1 MASDIQVLQGL
12 DTVAYVRLKKNADK
26 ERGQLIPYQTSL
38 DFDPQRDTDTTQ
50 TKMGGVPTTSSLETD
65 LEIEFVHNISKVS
78 DDLLTSL
85 LKNED
90 VEIWIVYRKRRNAE
104 GKYFAWYMQGIV
116 SEDENENDPD
126 DNSTRDVT
134 FTIKGEPQRGWLT
147 LPDEAEEELSYVFQG
162 IGVVTSQD
170 PTGQGTAYVDADAG
184 TGSADYATP
193 AVTGSEPQR
202 SGSPATDDKAKSD
215 SNKQ

>member
-1 MASDIQVLQGL
+1 MANNDIQYLQGI
-12 DTVAYVRLKKNADK
+12 DTVAYVRLLENAAK

-50 TKMGGVPTTSSLETD
+50 TKQGGVPTTSSLETD

-78 DDLLTSL
+78 DDLMTSL
-85 LKNED
+85 LKNKDIE
-90 VEIWIVYRKRRNAE
+90 VWIVYRKRRNDQ
-104 GKYFAWYMQGIV
+104 GQYFAWYMRGIV

-147 LPDEAEEELSYVFQG
+147 LPDDAEEELSYVFQG
-162 IGVVTSQD
+162 IGQVTSSD
-170 PTGQGTAYVDADAG
+170 TTGGGKAYVDADAG
-184 TGSADYATP
+184 TGSD
-193 AVTGSEPQR
+193 TGSAAPVGE
-202 SGSPATDDKAKSD
+202 GKH
-215 SNKQ
+215 

>member
-1 MASDIQVLQGL
+1 MANNDIQYLQGI
-12 DTVAYVRLKKNADK
+12 DTVAYVRLLENAAK

-50 TKMGGVPTTSSLETD
+50 TKQGGVPTTSSLETD

-78 DDLLTSL
+78 DDLMTSL
-85 LKNED
+85 LKNKDIE
-90 VEIWIVYRKRRNAE
+90 VWIVYRKRRNAQ
-104 GKYFAWYMQGIV
+104 GQYYAWYMRGIV

-147 LPDEAEEELSYVFQG
+147 LPDDAEEELSYVFQG
-162 IGVVTSQD
+162 IGQVTEQD
-170 PTGQGTAYVDADAG
+170 KTGGGTAFTAEDAG
-184 TGSADYATP
+184 KGSDTAP
-193 AVTGSEPQR
+193 VS
-202 SGSPATDDKAKSD
+202 K
-215 SNKQ
+215 

>member
-1 MASDIQVLQGL
+1 MAQDIQILQGL
-12 DTVAYVRLKKNADK
+12 DTVAYVRLKKNSANQA
-26 ERGQLIPYQTSL
+26 GQLIPYQTSL

-65 LEIEFVHNISKVS
+65 LEIEFVNNISKVS
-78 DDLLTSL
+78 DDLMTSL

-90 VEIWIVYRKRRNAE
+90 IEVWIVYRKRKNAE

-147 LPDEAEEELSYVFQG
+147 LSDEAEEELAYVFKG
-162 IGVVTSQD
+162 IGAVTSGD
-170 PTGQGTAYVDADAG
+170 TTGGGTAYADADAG
-184 TGSADYATP
+184 TGSDA
-193 AVTGSEPQR
+193 GSAAPVGE
-202 SGSPATDDKAKSD
+202 G
-215 SNKQ
+215 

>member
-1 MASDIQVLQGL
+1 MAQDIQILQGI
-12 DTVAYVRLKKNADK
+12 DTVAYVRLKKNAAT
-26 ERGQLIPYQTSL
+26 ETGQLIPYQTSL

-65 LEIEFVHNISKVS
+65 LEIEFVNNISKIS
-78 DDLLTSL
+78 DDLMTSL
-85 LKNED
+85 LENED
-90 VEIWIVYRKRRNAE
+90 IEVWIVYRKRKNAE

-147 LPDEAEEELSYVFQG
+147 LSDEAEEELAYVFKG
-162 IGVVTSQD
+162 IGAVTSGD
-170 PTGQGTAYVDADAG
+170 TTGGGTAYVDSDAG
-184 TGSADYATP
+184 VGSDTGSAAPVDGA
-193 AVTGSEPQR
+193 
-202 SGSPATDDKAKSD
+202 
-215 SNKQ
+215 NN

>member
-1 MASDIQVLQGL
+1 MANNDIQYLQGI
-12 DTVAYVRLKKNADK
+12 DTVAYVRLLENAAK

-50 TKMGGVPTTSSLETD
+50 TKQGGVPTTSSLETD

-78 DDLLTSL
+78 DDLMTSL
-85 LKNED
+85 LKNKDIE
-90 VEIWIVYRKRRNAE
+90 VWIVYRKRRDAQ
-104 GKYFAWYMQGIV
+104 GKYFAWYMRGIV

-162 IGVVTSQD
+162 IGQVTEQD
-170 PTGQGTAYVDADAG
+170 KTGGGTAFADNDAG
-184 TGSADYATP
+184 KGNADGTAP
-193 AVTGSEPQR
+193 AG
-202 SGSPATDDKAKSD
+202 K
-215 SNKQ
+215 

>member
-1 MASDIQVLQGL
+1 MANNDIQYLQGI
-12 DTVAYVRLKKNADK
+12 DTVAYVRLLENAAK

-50 TKMGGVPTTSSLETD
+50 TKQGGVPTTSSLETD

-78 DDLLTSL
+78 DDLMTSL
-85 LKNED
+85 LKNKDIE
-90 VEIWIVYRKRRNAE
+90 VWIVYRKRRNAQ
-104 GKYFAWYMQGIV
+104 GQYFAWYMRGIV

-162 IGVVTSQD
+162 IGQVTEQD
-170 PTGQGTAYVDADAG
+170 KTGGGTAFADDDAGKSSADA
-184 TGSADYATP
+184 P
-193 AVTGSEPQR
+193 AS
-202 SGSPATDDKAKSD
+202 K
-215 SNKQ
+215 

>member
-1 MASDIQVLQGL
+1 MAQDIQVLQGL
-12 DTVAYVRLKKNADK
+12 DTVAYVRLKKNSANQA
-26 ERGQLIPYQTSL
+26 GQLIPYQTSL

-65 LEIEFVHNISKVS
+65 LEIEFVNNISKVS
-78 DDLLTSL
+78 DDLMTSL

-90 VEIWIVYRKRRNAE
+90 IEVWIVYRKRKNAE

-147 LPDEAEEELSYVFQG
+147 LSDEAEEELAYVFQG
-162 IGVVTSQD
+162 IGAVTSTD
-170 PTGQGTAYVDADAG
+170 TTGGGKAYVDADAG
-184 TGSADYATP
+184 TGSD
-193 AVTGSEPQR
+193 TGSAAPVDGGQ
-202 SGSPATDDKAKSD
+202 G
-215 SNKQ
+215 

>member
-1 MASDIQVLQGL
+1 MANNDIQYLQGI
-12 DTVAYVRLKKNADK
+12 DTVAYVRLLENATK

-50 TKMGGVPTTSSLETD
+50 TKQGGVPTTSSLETD

-78 DDLLTSL
+78 DDLMTSL
-85 LKNED
+85 LKNKDIE
-90 VEIWIVYRKRRNAE
+90 VWIVYRKRRNTE
-104 GKYFAWYMQGIV
+104 GKYFAWYMRGIV

-162 IGVVTSQD
+162 IGQVTEQD
-170 PTGQGTAYVDADAG
+170 KTGGGTAFADGDAG
-184 TGSADYATP
+184 KGNADVTAP
-193 AVTGSEPQR
+193 AG
-202 SGSPATDDKAKSD
+202 K
-215 SNKQ
+215 

>member
-1 MASDIQVLQGL
+1 MAQDIQVLQGL
-12 DTVAYVRLKKNADK
+12 DTIAYVRLKKNAAT
-26 ERGQLIPYQTSL
+26 ETGQLIPYQTSL

-65 LEIEFVHNISKVS
+65 LEIEFVNNISKVS
-78 DDLLTSL
+78 DDLMTSL
-85 LKNED
+85 LENED
-90 VEIWIVYRKRRNAE
+90 IEVWIVYRKRKNAE

-147 LPDEAEEELSYVFQG
+147 LPDEAEEELAYVFQG
-162 IGVVTSQD
+162 IGAISD
-170 PTGQGTAYVDADAG
+170 SDKTGGGAAYVDSDAG
-184 TGSADYATP
+184 VGSDTGSAAP
-193 AVTGSEPQR
+193 VGTGE
-202 SGSPATDDKAKSD
+202 
-215 SNKQ
+215 

>member
-1 MASDIQVLQGL
+1 MAQDIQILQGL
-12 DTVAYVRLKKNADK
+12 DTVAYVRLKKNAANQA
-26 ERGQLIPYQTSL
+26 GQLIPYQTSL

-65 LEIEFVHNISKVS
+65 LEIEFVNNISKVS
-78 DDLLTSL
+78 DDLMTSL

-90 VEIWIVYRKRRNAE
+90 VEVWIVYRKRKNAE

-147 LPDEAEEELSYVFQG
+147 LSDEAEEELAYVFQG
-162 IGVVTSQD
+162 VGAVTDSD
-170 PTGQGTAYVDADAG
+170 TTGGGKAYVDTDAG
-184 TGSADYATP
+184 TGSD
-193 AVTGSEPQR
+193 TGSAGE
-202 SGSPATDDKAKSD
+202 
-215 SNKQ
+215 

>member
-1 MASDIQVLQGL
+1 MANNDIQYLQGI
-12 DTVAYVRLKKNADK
+12 DTVAYVRLLENAAK

-50 TKMGGVPTTSSLETD
+50 TKQGGVPTTSSLETD

-78 DDLLTSL
+78 DDLMTSL
-85 LKNED
+85 LKNKDIE
-90 VEIWIVYRKRRNAE
+90 VWIVYRKRRNSQ
-104 GKYFAWYMQGIV
+104 GQYYAWYMRGIV

-147 LPDEAEEELSYVFQG
+147 LPDDAEEELSYVFQG
-162 IGVVTSQD
+162 IGQVTEQD
-170 PTGQGTAYVDADAG
+170 KTGGGTAFTVEDAG
-184 TGSADYATP
+184 KGSDAAP
-193 AVTGSEPQR
+193 AS
-202 SGSPATDDKAKSD
+202 K
-215 SNKQ
+215 

>member
-1 MASDIQVLQGL
+1 MAQDIQILQGI
-12 DTVAYVRLKKNADK
+12 DTVAYVRLKKNAAT
-26 ERGQLIPYQTSL
+26 ETGQLIPYQTSL

-65 LEIEFVHNISKVS
+65 LEIEFVNNISKIS
-78 DDLLTSL
+78 DDLMTSL
-85 LKNED
+85 LENED
-90 VEIWIVYRKRRNAE
+90 IEVWIVYRKRKNAG

-147 LPDEAEEELSYVFQG
+147 LSDEAEEELAYVFKG
-162 IGVVTSQD
+162 IGAISD
-170 PTGQGTAYVDADAG
+170 SDKTGGGKAYVDADAG
-184 TGSADYATP
+184 TGSD
-193 AVTGSEPQR
+193 TGSAAPVGGGE
-202 SGSPATDDKAKSD
+202 
-215 SNKQ
+215 

>member
-1 MASDIQVLQGL
+1 MANNDIQYLQGI
-12 DTVAYVRLKKNADK
+12 DTVAYVRLLENAAK

-50 TKMGGVPTTSSLETD
+50 TKQGGVPTTSSLETD

-78 DDLLTSL
+78 DDLMTSL
-85 LKNED
+85 LKNKDIE
-90 VEIWIVYRKRRNAE
+90 VWIVYRKRRNAQ
-104 GKYFAWYMQGIV
+104 GQYFAWYMRGIV

-147 LPDEAEEELSYVFQG
+147 LPDDAEEELAYVFQG
-162 IGVVTSQD
+162 IGQVTDQD
-170 PTGQGTAYVDADAG
+170 KQGGGIAFVDGDAG
-184 TGSADYATP
+184 KGSADVP
-193 AVTGSEPQR
+193 AS
-202 SGSPATDDKAKSD
+202 K
-215 SNKQ
+215 

>member
-1 MASDIQVLQGL
+1 MAQDIQILQGL
-12 DTVAYVRLKKNADK
+12 DTVAYVRLKKNAANQA
-26 ERGQLIPYQTSL
+26 GQLIPYQTSL

-65 LEIEFVHNISKVS
+65 LEIEFVNNISKVS
-78 DDLLTSL
+78 DDLMTSL

-90 VEIWIVYRKRRNAE
+90 IEVWIVYRKRKNAE

-147 LPDEAEEELSYVFQG
+147 LSDEAEEELAYVFQG
-162 IGVVTSQD
+162 IGAVTSGD
-170 PTGQGTAYVDADAG
+170 KTGGGAAYVDSDAG
-184 TGSADYATP
+184 VGSDTGSAAPVD
-193 AVTGSEPQR
+193 GGQ
-202 SGSPATDDKAKSD
+202 
-215 SNKQ
+215 